1 MGMKMKGHGYEDEG
15 AWMSIS
21 LLVQLLVEL
30 SPSSS
35 INELL
40 IISGKREACLN
51 W

>member
-40 IISGKREACLN
+40 ISGKREACLN